1 MLKVYA
7 CGIYVKKHKI
17 NISLKESSQD
27 TKKTLIFVKFSAKS
41 DNKKDFFNTFAYIKL
56 IF

>member
-1 MLKVYA
+1 MSR
-7 CGIYVKKHKI
+7 H
-17 NISLKESSQD
+17 E
-27 TKKTLIFVKFSAKS
+27 KTLIFVKFSAKS

>member
-1 MLKVYA
+1 MWKDKFKKMLKVYA

-27 TKKTLIFVKFSAKS
+27 TKKNVDFRQIF
-41 DNKKDFFNTFAYIKL
+41 NKNRQ
-56 IF
+56 